1 MAHSRPGAH
10 FMSYLR
16 FVIKDASFGQVLCHL
31 RINDSIVS
39 MKVYSSPYFLDKLKR
54 LMSLRTDAPLP
65 EGCVPL
71 ISSVWMVYDSSRMT
85 RRQLNVLNYGTDS
98 AQTREP
104 EIASNARYVK

>member
-1 MAHSRPGAH
+1 
-10 FMSYLR
+10 MSYLR